1 MKSSKWQK
9 SIQNKY
15 SQLLAIMIILFL
27 VGPIFEGK
35 TGRIVIS
42 AVFIF
47 TIITIIRTFN
57 LHRRNFLLLLTLAGA
72 SFTFD
77 LYNALRPVIETN
89 KVSAVVVQII
99 YSLFILMALITI
111 NRKIFLEKKVSG
123 DTIKGGIAVFF
134 LIGTFWALLYQ
145 IVYIFDPNSFTQPLD
160 DLDLFD
166 SMFYFSFT
174 TLTTLGYG
182 DISPLSN
189 IARTL
194 ANFEAIVGVMYP
206 AIYIARVV
214 GLYTAQE
221 MIEHD

>member
-1 MKSSKWQK
+1 MKLGKWQK

-27 VGPIFEGK
+27 VGPIFKGT

-47 TIITIIRTFN
+47 TIIAIIRTFN

-72 SFTFD
+72 SFGLD
-77 LYNALRPVIETN
+77 LYNTLRSAIETN
-89 KVSAVVVQII
+89 KASAIVVQII
-99 YSLFILMALITI
+99 YSLFILTALVTI

-134 LIGTFWALLYQ
+134 LIGTFWALLYI
-145 IVYIFDPNSFTQPLD
+145 IVYIFDPNSFTQPVD
-160 DLDLFD
+160 TESLFD

-189 IARTL
+189 LARTL
-194 ANFEAIVGVMYP
+194 ANLEAIVGVMYP
-206 AIYIARVV
+206 AIYISRVV